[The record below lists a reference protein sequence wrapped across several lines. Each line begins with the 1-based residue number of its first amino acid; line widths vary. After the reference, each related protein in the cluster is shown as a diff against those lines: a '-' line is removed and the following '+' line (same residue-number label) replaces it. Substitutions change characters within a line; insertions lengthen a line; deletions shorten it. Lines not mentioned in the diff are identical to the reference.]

1 VPVQDRVGEI
11 AMSDVPRELDK
22 VSHPTYRVEPPDIL
36 LIDAVNNIRPPDAR
50 LRAGDILS
58 IRLANPEPLDP
69 INPQA
74 HPMEAQLLLELQA
87 RFKFINGDY
96 VIQSD
101 GAIDLGPIYGRVDVG
116 GLTLEEAQTAIRSHL
131 TQYARDD
138 MGQPVGILMPQ
149 IEVTMPDLAGKQ
161 AITGEHLVRPD
172 GTISLGVYGSVYVAG
187 LTLAEVK
194 QQVEQYLS
202 AFITDPE
209 VNVDV
214 LGYNSKVY
222 YVITDGGGFGETIVR
237 LPCTGNETVL
247 DALSEIN
254 GLSQVSSKRIWIA
267 RPSPAGVECAQI
279 LDVDYR
285 AIAADGITTTNYQ
298 VLPGDRIYIQA
309 DHLITLDN
317 VIGKITAP
325 VERLMGFTILTY
337 GVLRTTNQGVTQ
349 NQGGGAFGGTGGF

>member
-1 VPVQDRVGEI
+1 
-11 AMSDVPRELDK
+11 MSDVPRELEK

-36 LIDAVNNIRPPDAR
+36 LIDAVNNIRPPDAA
-50 LRAGDILS
+50 LRPGDGLT
-58 IRLANPEPLDP
+58 IRLANPEPLEPVD
-69 INPQA
+69 PQA
-74 HPMEAQLLLELQA
+74 HPLEAQLFLELQA

-96 VIQSD
+96 VVQPN
-101 GAIDLGPIYGRVDVG
+101 GTIDLGPIYGAVSVA
-116 GLTLEEAQTAIRSHL
+116 GLTTSDAAAAIRTHL

-138 MGQPVGILMPQ
+138 MGQPAGILMPQ
-149 IEVTMPDLAGKQ
+149 VEVTMPDLAGKQ

-172 GTISLGVYGSVYVAG
+172 GTISLGIYGGVYVAG

-194 QQVEQYLS
+194 QAVEEHLS
-202 AFITDPE
+202 EFVNNPE

-222 YVITDGGGFGETIVR
+222 YVITDGGGYGETVVR

-247 DALSEIN
+247 DAIAEIN

-309 DHLITLDN
+309 DQWITFDN
-317 VIGKITAP
+317 VVSKVTAP
-325 VERLMGFTILTY
+325 LERLMGFTILTY
-337 GVLRTTNQGVTQ
+337 GTIRTTAQRPSKTSGGASGFGGF
-349 NQGGGAFGGTGGF
+349 GGGFGGF